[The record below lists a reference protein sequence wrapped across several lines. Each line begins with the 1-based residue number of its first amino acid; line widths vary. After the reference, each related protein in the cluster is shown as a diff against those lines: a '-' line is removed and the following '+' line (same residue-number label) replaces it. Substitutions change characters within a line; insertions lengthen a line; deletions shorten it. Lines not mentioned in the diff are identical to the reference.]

1 MSESHK
7 LRLLAAVSALGLSLG
22 AAVEPAVAEDANT
35 AILGTQVKL
44 HGAQDKVNVAQ
55 DKLAVSQDKVS
66 VAQDKVSAAQ
76 VKMDSTQQKVRSDEF
91 KYDTAGPH

>member
-44 HGAQDKVNVAQ
+44 HQDKVNVAQ
-55 DKLAVSQDKVS
+55 DKVAVSQDKVS
-66 VAQDKVSAAQ
+66 VSQDKVSAAQ
-76 VKMDSTQQKVRSDEF
+76 VKMNSTQQKVHSDQF